1 MGNAEEIV
9 VTAILEGGR
18 LMLGEQI
25 RSVIV
30 EVIAQIVPDEDLSN
44 LRGDIRIRDQIELD
58 SMDFLD
64 IIMELR
70 KRYGIE
76 VPEDDYIHMA
86 TLDGA
91 VAYLEPRMAHL

>member
-1 MGNAEEIV
+1 M
-9 VTAILEGGR
+9 TASQIRAVILEVIG
-18 LMLGEQI
+18 QI
-25 RSVIV
+25 L
-30 EVIAQIVPDEDLSN
+30 PDEDLSK
-44 LRGDIRIRDQIELD
+44 LKGDVRIRDQVEMD

-76 VPEDDYIHMA
+76 VPEEDYLNLA